1 MAKKATYKNIL
12 SSIGKLKAQ
21 EHVEVFIPSTGL
33 SASFSPLTVKQQKDI
48 LASGVDANVENL
60 SFMNTMSDIVL
71 DNNVSG
77 TPCLAVDRS
86 AIALQLRRQAIGNIL
101 TIEIDNEKYT
111 VNIDEHISDLKKKSY
126 SSPEPFTIYH
136 ESIQLECAPPD
147 IHLDRR
153 YNKQFTKRVQKGSKQ
168 TLKPTDVI
176 GDVYVSDLVKWIR
189 SITIGDETVVAEES
203 ATISNMV
210 EIFENLP
217 LQVSG
222 KLADGVKE
230 ARASEI
236 ASLSNKSLPE
246 GESISLSAS
255 LFTPSTE

>member
-1 MAKKATYKNIL
+1 M
-12 SSIGKLKAQ
+12 
-21 EHVEVFIPSTGL
+21 
-33 SASFSPLTVKQQKDI
+33 
-48 LASGVDANVENL
+48 
-60 SFMNTMSDIVL
+60 
-71 DNNVSG
+71 
-77 TPCLAVDRS
+77 DRS
-86 AIALQLRRQAIGNIL
+86 AIALQLRRQAIGNTL
-101 TIEIDNEKYT
+101 TIEIDNEKYI

-126 SSPEPFTIYH
+126 SSPDPFTIYH
-136 ESIQLECAPPD
+136 ESIQLDCSPPD
-147 IHLDRR
+147 IHLDKR

-176 GDVYVSDLVKWIR
+176 GDVYVSELVKWIR

-222 KLADGVKE
+222 KLAEGVKE

-255 LFTPSTE
+255 LFTPSAE